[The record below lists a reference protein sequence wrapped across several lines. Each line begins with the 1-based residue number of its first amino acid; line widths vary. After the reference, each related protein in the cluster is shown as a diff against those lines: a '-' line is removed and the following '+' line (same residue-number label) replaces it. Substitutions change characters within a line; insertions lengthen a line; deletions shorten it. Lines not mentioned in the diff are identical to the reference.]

1 MWKFW
6 EKAREFRNMKKK
18 TNSQNKIR
26 VMTRFRRRRRRG
38 SSLLWIRWPWRFG
51 SFCCWPTSSSRSP
64 CGWWPASRLTSGTTM
79 WTAAGWAAGVT
90 TATTT
95 CRAALAAASTR
106 SCNSSSRTT
115 TTTTTTNSIT
125 MPCLAAISRCW
136 PAATISRWPTVSGLP
151 LALWCSKDP
160 ISIPRYFVVL
170 RRWPSD
176 LERGLRFGHNFK
188 NFNQARDFFY
198 RNQQNEKLLRACS
211 RLFWF
216 LFFVWAAGFYFNFVC
231 VFHLFFFFFSTRLVS
246 SLHSYESHQSELRS
260 GGRFDAITRRSN
272 YKSTSI
278 SNQEDVI
285 RIWKSS
291 TSFPP
296 PLQKMQSR
304 NRIVANS
311 SKYR

>member
-1 MWKFW
+1 
-6 EKAREFRNMKKK
+6 
-18 TNSQNKIR
+18 
-26 VMTRFRRRRRRG
+26 MTRFRRRRRRG

-115 TTTTTTNSIT
+115 TTTNSIT

-188 NFNQARDFFY
+188 NFNQARDFFTGTKKMKNFCVRVPDY
-198 RNQQNEKLLRACS
+198 FDFSFSFGRQ
-211 RLFWF
+211 
-216 LFFVWAAGFYFNFVC
+216 GFISILCASFT
-231 VFHLFFFFFSTRLVS
+231 FFFFLFHQTCFFFALVRVAS
-246 SLHSYESHQSELRS
+246 KRIAFRRKVWCNYTAVEL
-260 GGRFDAITRRSN
+260 
-272 YKSTSI
+272 
-278 SNQEDVI
+278 
-285 RIWKSS
+285 
-291 TSFPP
+291 
-296 PLQKMQSR
+296 
-304 NRIVANS
+304 
-311 SKYR
+311 

>member
-18 TNSQNKIR
+18 KTAKTKKR
-26 VMTRFRRRRRRG
+26 VVTRFRRRRRRG

-51 SFCCWPTSSSRSP
+51 SSCCWPTSSSRSP

-106 SCNSSSRTT
+106 SCNSSSSSRTT
-115 TTTTTTNSIT
+115 TTTSSSTNSIT

-188 NFNQARDFFY
+188 NFNQARDFY
-198 RNQQNEKLLRACS
+198 RNPQKWKTFACVFPIILIS
-211 RLFWF
+211 LFRLGGKVLFQFCVRLSPFFF
-216 LFFVWAAGFYFNFVC
+216 LFHKTC
-231 VFHLFFFFFSTRLVS
+231 FFFALVRVTS
-246 SLHSYESHQSELRS
+246 KRIAFRRKVWCNYTAVEL
-260 GGRFDAITRRSN
+260 
-272 YKSTSI
+272 
-278 SNQEDVI
+278 
-285 RIWKSS
+285 
-291 TSFPP
+291 
-296 PLQKMQSR
+296 
-304 NRIVANS
+304 
-311 SKYR
+311 